1 MTVSISDM
9 TVPPQKPEMLAEA
22 QATVDKITRNFKRG
36 LITDEERYKE
46 VVDTWKKTDDALTKA
61 LLDGLDKYNNI
72 FMMADSGARG
82 SDKQIKQLA
91 GMRAAGTTSHS
102 ASISPTLN
110 CQMASQAPF
119 SPTPYWAKAAF
130 RMCSGTYSMRA
141 SSPATVGF
149 CLAMIFSCN
158 TSKDMGLFLSFSL
171 FDPAWAGH
179 RTAAALPPHGS
190 HILSW

>member
-1 MTVSISDM
+1 MNRVPPVSYTHLDVYKRQTKTAEVLDYIKATGYKYSTRAAMTVSISDM
-9 TVPPQKPEMLAEA
+9 TVPPQKPQMLSEA

-91 GMRAAGTTSHS
+91 GMRGPVSYTHLTSMS
-102 ASISPTLN
+102 AHRIL
-110 CQMASQAPF
+110 
-119 SPTPYWAKAAF
+119 
-130 RMCSGTYSMRA
+130 
-141 SSPATVGF
+141 
-149 CLAMIFSCN
+149 
-158 TSKDMGLFLSFSL
+158 GL
-171 FDPAWAGH
+171 
-179 RTAAALPPHGS
+179 
-190 HILSW
+190 

>member
-91 GMRAAGTTSHS
+91 GMRG
-102 ASISPTLN
+102 
-110 CQMASQAPF
+110 
-119 SPTPYWAKAAF
+119 
-130 RMCSGTYSMRA
+130 
-141 SSPATVGF
+141 
-149 CLAMIFSCN
+149 
-158 TSKDMGLFLSFSL
+158 
-171 FDPAWAGH
+171 
-179 RTAAALPPHGS
+179 
-190 HILSW
+190 